1 MKKTFLL
8 EEHKRLGAKIVPFA
22 GWEMPVQYSSIIEEH
37 KNVRE
42 NIGLFDVSHMGEVF
56 IKGPDALKFLNYLV
70 PANVSKLVNGKA
82 LYTHLVN
89 EKGGI
94 IDDLIIYKLEEN
106 SYFLIVNASRID
118 EDVNWISYNSAN
130 FDIEIDNQSHNLSM
144 IAIQG
149 PKAHLLIEKMGV
161 NKEIQPKSFSII
173 KTKMLDKEI
182 YLSRTG
188 YTGEDGFEVVM
199 KNKDAKL
206 FWNETLAQGKEFGIL
221 PVGLGARDTLRLE
234 AALPLYGNDL
244 DEATTPVEAGLAWTI
259 DKEKPDNYIA
269 KDVIMGQIKGEV
281 EKTKKFIGFE
291 MVDKAIAR
299 HEYEIYYENEKVGIV
314 TSGGPSPSTGKNIG
328 LGYVDIKDNSIFL
341 NKTIGMDIDVMIRNK
356 LYKAQI
362 VARPFVQ
369 KKNSVK

>member
-1 MKKTFLL
+1 MEK
-8 EEHKRLGAKIVPFA
+8 
-22 GWEMPVQYSSIIEEH
+22 
-37 KNVRE
+37 
-42 NIGLFDVSHMGEVF
+42 
-56 IKGPDALKFLNYLV
+56 
-70 PANVSKLVNGKA
+70 

>member
-22 GWEMPVQYSSIIEEH
+22 GWEMPVQYTSIIEEH

-149 PKAHLLIEKMGV
+149 PKAYLLIEKMGV

>member
-8 EEHKRLGAKIVPFA
+8 EEHRKLGAKIVPFA

-56 IKGPDALKFLNYLV
+56 ISGTDSLKFLNYLV
-70 PANVSKLVNGKA
+70 PANVSKLVDGKA

-94 IDDLIIYKLEEN
+94 IDDLIIYKLKEN

-118 EDVNWISYNSAN
+118 EDVNWICYNSAN
-130 FDIEIDNQSHNLSM
+130 FDVEIDNQSHNLSM

-149 PKAHLLIEKMGV
+149 PKAYLLIEKMGV
-161 NKEIQPKSFSII
+161 SKEIQPKSFSII
-173 KTKMLDKEI
+173 KTKMLDKEV

-188 YTGEDGFEVVM
+188 YTGEDGFEIVM

-244 DEATTPVEAGLAWTI
+244 DENTTPVEAGLAWTI

-269 KDVIMGQIKGEV
+269 KDIIMGQIKGEV

-328 LGYVDIKDNSIFL
+328 LGYVDIKNNSIFL

>member
-8 EEHKRLGAKIVPFA
+8 EEHKKLGAKIVPFA

-37 KNVRE
+37 KNTRE

-56 IKGPDALKFLNYLV
+56 IKGADALKFLNYLV
-70 PANVSKLVNGKA
+70 PANVSKLVDGKA

-89 EKGGI
+89 ERGGI

-118 EDVNWISYNSAN
+118 EDVNWISYNSAD

-144 IAIQG
+144 LAIQG
-149 PKAHLLIEKMGV
+149 PKAHLLVEKMGIA
-161 NKEIQPKSFSII
+161 KEIQPKSFCII
-173 KTKMLDKEI
+173 KTKMLDKEVL
-182 YLSRTG
+182 LSRTG
-188 YTGEDGFEVVM
+188 YTGEDGFEVIM

-206 FWNETLAQGKEFGIL
+206 FWQEILSQGKEFGIL

-259 DKEKPDNYIA
+259 DKEKQENYIA
-269 KDVIMGQIKGEV
+269 KDIIMGQINGDIAKS
-281 EKTKKFIGFE
+281 KKFIGFE

-299 HEYEIYYENEKVGIV
+299 HEYEIYYENEKIGIV

-328 LGYVDIKDNSIFL
+328 LGYVELKNNSIFL
-341 NKTIGMDIDVMIRNK
+341 NKTIGIDIDVMIRNK

-362 VARPFVQ
+362 VSRPFVQ
-369 KKNSVK
+369 KRNSVK